1 MNQSM
6 QQPAMQEPPKAITT
20 KDLMYLKDAMSWE
33 LLAFKKFHFYAQHV
47 NNDQVKQALN
57 EAGQMHQQHYE
68 RLLSHLQINN
78 DQALASM
85 PNHNQGQTH

>member
-1 MNQSM
+1 MNPQM
-6 QQPAMQEPPKAITT
+6 QQPMKEPPKAITT

-33 LLAFKKFHFYAQHV
+33 LLAFKKFHFYAEQV
-47 NNDQVKQALN
+47 NNEQVKQALD
-57 EAGQMHQQHYE
+57 EAGKMHQQHYE

-85 PNHNQGQTH
+85 PNPNQGQTH